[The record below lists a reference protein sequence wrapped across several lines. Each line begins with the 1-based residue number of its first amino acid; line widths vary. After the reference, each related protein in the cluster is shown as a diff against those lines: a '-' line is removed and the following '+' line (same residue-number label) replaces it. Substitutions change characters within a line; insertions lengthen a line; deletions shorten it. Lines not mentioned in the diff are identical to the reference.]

1 MERPKV
7 KPSPESRRIDEPLLL
22 AYLLLIAVGLVMV
35 YSTSSIMADSRF
47 GSQLHFIRNQA
58 LWAILSL
65 FAIVVIVKIDLQRFA
80 ILSVP
85 ALFVSLGLLTLVFL
99 MPARNDAHR
108 WLMLG
113 PLTMQP
119 SEIFKFVMICYLA
132 FSLSNSRRDLTDL
145 KQLLM
150 PYGPLLGAGLLLI
163 MLEPNLGMVILVS
176 VTALG
181 MFFLAGMRIKH
192 LLTATLPL
200 AGAAS
205 LVVFVLGYKRARII
219 DHIDAVMN
227 PLMGSYQVKQ
237 SALTLGA
244 GGLFGT
250 GLGEGRQKLFFLP
263 YPHTDFIFA
272 ATGEEIGFIG
282 LMILLALL
290 FLVLFRG
297 FKIAASQPDKFGYL
311 LAAGMTW
318 TLFINIAVN
327 IGVVT
332 AILPVT
338 GVPLPFI
345 SYGGSSLLM
354 SSCAVAVL
362 LNLSRRRI
370 A

>member
-1 MERPKV
+1 MRPY
-7 KPSPESRRIDEPLLL
+7 PDSRRFDEPLLL
-22 AYLLLIAVGLVMV
+22 AYLLLVAVGLVMV

-47 GSQLHFIRNQA
+47 GSHLHFLRNQA
-58 LWAILSL
+58 VWTLLSL
-65 FAIVVIVKIDLQRFA
+65 VAMFLIVRLDLRKLA
-80 ILSVP
+80 VWSVP
-85 ALFVSLGLLTLVFL
+85 ALFVSLGLLSLVFL

-108 WLMLG
+108 WLMFG

-132 FSLSNSRRDLTDL
+132 FSLANPQRDLTNL

-150 PYGPLLGAGLLLI
+150 PYGPLIGAGLLLI

-181 MFFLAGMRIKH
+181 LFFLAGMRWKH
-192 LLTATLPL
+192 LISATLPL
-200 AGAAS
+200 AGLAA

-219 DHIDAVMN
+219 DHVDAVMD

-237 SALTLGA
+237 SALTLGS
-244 GGLFGT
+244 GGLLGT

-263 YPHTDFIFA
+263 YPHTDFIFS

-282 LMILLALL
+282 LLFILCLL
-290 FLVLFRG
+290 FFVLYRG
-297 FKIAASQPDKFGYL
+297 FKIATSQPDKFGYL
-311 LAAGMTW
+311 LASGMTW

-327 IGVVT
+327 VGVVT

-345 SYGGSSLLM
+345 SYGGSSLLV
-354 SSCAVAVL
+354 SSAAIAVL
-362 LNLSRRRI
+362 LNLSRKRPVS
-370 A
+370 